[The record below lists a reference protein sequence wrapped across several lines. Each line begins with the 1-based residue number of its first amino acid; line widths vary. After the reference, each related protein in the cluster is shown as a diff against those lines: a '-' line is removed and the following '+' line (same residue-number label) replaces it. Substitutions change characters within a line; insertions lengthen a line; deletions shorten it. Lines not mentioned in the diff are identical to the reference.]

1 MPRENQ
7 GKETKVVSEWTD
19 EQVAVRMELGDAEVL
34 ALADKLGDYQRYD
47 SVNTE
52 GSELTPQQVTAL
64 AAFAKT
70 LGPDVVIVANGLKR
84 VRAQDERA
92 RIACQ
97 NELDRR
103 RNEARKAAYKDMRC
117 PDCGQVD
124 VQAAGYG
131 DKCPECAAVLPYYPY
146 G

>member
-1 MPRENQ
+1 M
-7 GKETKVVSEWTD
+7 VSEWTD

-84 VRAQDERA
+84 VRALRPSSA
-92 RIACQ
+92 R
-97 NELDRR
+97 EPMRR
-103 RNEARKAAYKDMRC
+103 
-117 PDCGQVD
+117 
-124 VQAAGYG
+124 
-131 DKCPECAAVLPYYPY
+131 
-146 G
+146 